1 MPLRKQRN
9 YKMILAL
16 LAIVSVIV
24 IGIFLFINLNMNTLD
39 YALPRRGKKLLA
51 MIITGGAIAFSS
63 MIFQTIS
70 NNRILTPSVI
80 GLDSLYMFIQTFVV
94 FVFGSQHF
102 TMMNTNVNFLIS
114 VSLMVIFSLFL
125 YKFLFK
131 REGNNIYFLLL
142 IGLIFGTF
150 FQSLSS
156 FMQVLIDPNEF
167 QIVQGKMFA
176 SVNNVKTELLVT
188 SIIGIVLVIAY
199 VYKELKLLDVLSL
212 GRDEA
217 INLGVDYD
225 KVVKKLLI
233 VIAILVSISTALVG
247 PITFLGLLVVNVARE
262 CLHTYKHKYLI
273 IGSILISIIALVGG
287 QLIVERVFEFNTTLS
302 VIVNFVGGVY
312 FIYLLLKESK
322 SW

>member
-1 MPLRKQRN
+1 MQHRKPKN
-9 YKMILAL
+9 YKLMLAILAV
-16 LAIVSVIV
+16 LAVVSVV
-24 IGIFLFINLNMNTLD
+24 IFLFINLNMNTLE
-39 YALPRRGKKLLA
+39 YALPRRAKKVLA
-51 MIITGGAIAFSS
+51 MVITGGAIAFSS
-63 MIFQTIS
+63 MLFQTVS

-80 GLDSLYMFIQTFVV
+80 GLDSLYMFVQTVVV

-102 TMMNTNVNFLIS
+102 AMMNTNVNFLIS
-114 VSLMVIFSLFL
+114 VSAMVIFSLFL

-131 REGNNIYFLLL
+131 REGSNIYFLLL

-176 SVNNVKTELLVT
+176 SVNNVKTELLTV

-199 VYKELKLLDVLSL
+199 IYKELKLLDVLSL
-212 GRDEA
+212 GREEA

-233 VIAILVSISTALVG
+233 AIAILVSISTALVG

-262 CLHTYKHKYLI
+262 FLYTYKHKYLI

-287 QLIVERVFEFNTTLS
+287 QLIVERVFEFNATLS